1 MRAWEEFLLL
11 QEKEIGVDTVN
22 KWLRSLKV
30 LCFDACNLYLEA
42 KDSFQVT
49 WFEEHVRHKVKA
61 SLINNN
67 GKPIRVRVTSLD
79 KSAPFKETQI
89 QQEKTAYFTMQ
100 YGDTDPQ
107 MSFANFLVTPEN
119 DLPVRILQEFA
130 KVSEQSKGFPF
141 NPIYLFGPES
151 SGKTHLMQAAVAGLR
166 EAGVKTLY
174 VSSDLFTEHL
184 VSAIRSGEMQRFR
197 AFYRNVEAL
206 FIEDIEVLSGK
217 GATQEEFFH
226 TFNSLHTDGK
236 LIVISST
243 FAPGELK
250 AMEERLISRF
260 EWGIA
265 IPVSPLTREGLKN
278 FLERKTEKLNIRIE
292 ETALDFLIQA
302 LSSHVKS
309 LLHALNMLA
318 KRVAYKKLSHQLLYQ
333 GDIEVLLQDVL
344 QAAENIRLTPSGI
357 VRATAQYYGVSP
369 ESILGRSQSRE
380 YVFPRQ
386 VAMFLCRQKL
396 SLSYVKIGE
405 VFSRD
410 NSTVISSIRAISQK
424 LEEGDRESDISC
436 AIQELTKRLS
446 SAYQSLDFIVD

>member
-49 WFEEHVRHKVKA
+49 WFEEHIRHKVKA

-79 KSAPFKETQI
+79 KSTPFKETQI
-89 QQEKTAYFTMQ
+89 QQEKTAYFTMK
-100 YGDTDPQ
+100 YGDIDPN

-130 KVSEQSKGFPF
+130 KVSEQGKGFPF

-151 SGKTHLMQAAVAGLR
+151 SGKTHLMQAAVGGLR

-174 VSSDLFTEHL
+174 VTSELFTEHL

-226 TFNSLHTDGK
+226 TFNSLHTEGK

-243 FAPGELK
+243 FAPGDLK

-260 EWGIA
+260 EWGIS
-265 IPVSPLTREGLKN
+265 IPVSPLTREGLKS
-278 FLERKTEKLNIRIE
+278 FLERRTEKLNIRIE

-309 LLHALNMLA
+309 LLHAL
-318 KRVAYKKLSHQLLYQ
+318 
-333 GDIEVLLQDVL
+333 
-344 QAAENIRLTPSGI
+344 T
-357 VRATAQYYGVSP
+357 T
-369 ESILGRSQSRE
+369 
-380 YVFPRQ
+380 
-386 VAMFLCRQKL
+386 
-396 SLSYVKIGE
+396 
-405 VFSRD
+405 
-410 NSTVISSIRAISQK
+410 
-424 LEEGDRESDISC
+424 DRKS
-436 AIQELTKRLS
+436 
-446 SAYQSLDFIVD
+446 VV